1 MGKPIVL
8 TFTEEEIQ
16 TIMRLDL
23 DSDQAGAL
31 QFIRE
36 IIGKKLNALSRPHCV
51 PVFEVTYSPRQ
62 KEAFQPTGKNENLS
76 KIIR

>member
-1 MGKPIVL
+1 MSKPIVL

-16 TIMRLDL
+16 NILRIDL

-31 QFIRE
+31 HFIRE
-36 IIGKKLNALSRPHCV
+36 TIGKKLKALSRPHYV

-62 KEAFQPTGKNENLS
+62 KEAFQPMGKNEHP
-76 KIIR
+76 

>member
-16 TIMRLDL
+16 TLTRIDL
-23 DSDQAGAL
+23 DSDQTGAL
-31 QFIRE
+31 HFIRDT
-36 IIGKKLNALSRPHCV
+36 IGKKLKALSRPHCV

-62 KEAFQPTGKNENLS
+62 KEAFEDTGAK
-76 KIIR
+76 K